1 MPRATL
7 EAPSS
12 AGKGSSHARRV
23 GALLTAA
30 GLLLGACSA
39 GAGTPSPSIP
49 AASSGAA
56 SPTQAPLPSPTLA
69 SAPTQPAYPLRLT
82 DDTGT
87 VVTLPAEPARI
98 VSLQP
103 ATTETLYALGGG
115 ARLVGDTNFDDY
127 PAAAKALP
135 HVASYQGVSIEQLV
149 ALKPDLVLA
158 GGNGGNPAADIA
170 RLRSLGIPVIVV
182 YAATVEAVLADIR
195 LVGEASGLYPA
206 ALTLTDAM
214 EARMAAI
221 SAAAS
226 AAGSRPRTFYEID
239 HQPEIY
245 GPADD
250 SFVADMV
257 TRAGGQVIT
266 TGSSTSYT
274 MPLERLVAADPQ
286 VIVLGDADYGTT
298 AAQVSGRGAPWTAM
312 SAVRDGAVRPIDDII
327 VTRPGPRLAD
337 GLAALALAVHPG
349 LALPGGAGSPTPTGA
364 ASPTP

>member
-1 MPRATL
+1 
-7 EAPSS
+7 
-12 AGKGSSHARRV
+12 
-23 GALLTAA
+23 
-30 GLLLGACSA
+30 
-39 GAGTPSPSIP
+39 
-49 AASSGAA
+49 
-56 SPTQAPLPSPTLA
+56 
-69 SAPTQPAYPLRLT
+69 
-82 DDTGT
+82 
-87 VVTLPAEPARI
+87 VTLPAEPARI

-298 AAQVSGRGAPWTAM
+298 AAQVIGRGAPWTAM

-337 GLAALALAVHPG
+337 GLAALALAIHPG